1 MNPIIQFNEWYNE
14 ELSKSNANIPS
25 ACCLST
31 VGIDGYPNARFV
43 SLKEVKNDSFIIT
56 GPLLSRKGIEINAI
70 PKVALTF
77 WWEATQ
83 RQIRIQGDATA
94 ISEADADKYFQERDR
109 ESCIVSH
116 ASMQGKPINDI
127 SSLSQTYHDVEH
139 QFHGTTIPR
148 PDNWGGFSIVPVR
161 IEFLAFKQTRF
172 HERTLF
178 ERTSTGWIST
188 RLQP

>member
-1 MNPIIQFNEWYNE
+1 MTPILQFNEWYSRE
-14 ELSKSNANIPS
+14 MRKSSASIPS

-31 VGIDGYPNARFV
+31 IGTDGYPNARFV
-43 SLKEVKNDSFIIT
+43 SLKEIKNDSFIIT

-83 RQIRIQGDATA
+83 RQIRIQGDATV

-109 ESCIVSH
+109 ESQIVSH
-116 ASMQGKPINDI
+116 ACMQGKTINDT
-127 SSLSQTYHDVEH
+127 SLLAKAYRDVKQ
-139 QFHGTTIPR
+139 QFDGKSIPR
-148 PDNWGGFSIVPVR
+148 PDNWGGFSILPLR
-161 IEFLAFKQTRF
+161 IEFLEFKSTRF

-178 ERTSTGWIST
+178 ERTHTGWIST
-188 RLQP
+188 SLQP